1 MKQEKLDL
9 KFKKCKKIIKNI
21 LEDFN
26 FEKVH
31 KAMTSLDWAWLTY
44 QRVPT
49 EKEIKKCAENLLED
63 ALKQSYEN
71 KGKGFYCATGGLKAF
86 VKVKSSF
93 VELEFVIS
101 CSSF

>member
-21 LEDFN
+21 LEDFD

-31 KAMTSLDWAWLTY
+31 KAMTSLDWVWFTH

-49 EKEIKKCAENLLED
+49 EKEIKECAENLLEE

-71 KGKGFYCATGGLKAF
+71 KGKGFYCSTGGLKAF